1 MKATVQFKTSEVFG
15 KKTKTYTKDFNG
27 ESHLRNYI
35 RAVERKR
42 GWYLDE
48 VWYLDK
54 GNNDDLDPAASYIED
69 QLYAPYDNFANY
81 KL

>member
-1 MKATVQFKTSEVFG
+1 MRAIVQFKTGEVFG
-15 KKTKTYTKDFNG
+15 KKTKSYTKDFNG

-48 VWYLDK
+48 VWYLDRS
-54 GNNDDLDPAASYIED
+54 NNDFDPTARLLFYRGRW
-69 QLYAPYDNFANY
+69 LH
-81 KL
+81 